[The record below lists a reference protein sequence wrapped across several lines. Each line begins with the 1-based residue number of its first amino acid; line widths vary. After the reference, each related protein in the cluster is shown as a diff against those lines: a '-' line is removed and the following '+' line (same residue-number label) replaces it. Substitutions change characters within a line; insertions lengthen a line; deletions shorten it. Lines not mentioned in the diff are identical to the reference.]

1 MKVINATPSFKLVAI
16 CLVVALVSC
25 LGYSFKVYQNAK
37 NTKRVLNNEKNMVI
51 NELRKSKDSLE
62 LAISENSTLKSDLI
76 IERQKVTNLLDEIS
90 SSNVDLASII
100 KYKNEV
106 SRLKDVIA
114 SLTKDKQQLKLSNDL
129 LKIQRDSTIL
139 VLSSA
144 KRYNDTLLAMN
155 EDLNRVIKR
164 GSKISVINLKTITG
178 KQSKSGDLTPTDKAN
193 KVNLLQISFMVV
205 GNKIVRPCSKEY
217 YVQIIDS
224 KNNIVGDRK
233 TIKFGPMI
241 LDYSFESPVRFK
253 NESLEV
259 TADLELTEAEKG
271 TYYVNIFDKS
281 ELASK
286 TTFALR

>member
-1 MKVINATPSFKLVAI
+1 MKVINAIPSYKLI
-16 CLVVALVSC
+16 TTCLVIALVSC
-25 LGYSFKVYQNAK
+25 LGYSFKVYENAQ
-37 NTKRVLNNEKNMVI
+37 NTKRLLHNEKNMVI
-51 NELRKSKDSLE
+51 NELKKSKDSLE
-62 LAISENSTLKSDLI
+62 LAISENSSLKTDLI
-76 IERQKVTNLLDEIS
+76 IERQKVTNLLDEINS
-90 SSNVDLASII
+90 TNFDVASII

-106 SRLKDVIA
+106 SRLKEVIA

-139 VLSSA
+139 VLSTA
-144 KRYNDTLLAMN
+144 KRFNDTLLAMN
-155 EDLNRVIKR
+155 EDLNSVIKK
-164 GSKISVINLKTITG
+164 GSKISVINLTTSTNR
-178 KQSKSGDLTPTDKAN
+178 QSKSGDLTPTDKAS

-205 GNKIVRPCSKEY
+205 GNKIVKPCNKEY

-224 KNNIVGDRK
+224 KNNIVGSRK

-253 NESLEV
+253 NETLEV

-271 TYYVNIFDKS
+271 TYYVNVFDKG